1 MKLLTRIINYFSEE
15 ENQILY
21 QHIAELEKLLGV

>member
-15 ENQILY
+15 ETRLDWEEVEETNLD
-21 QHIAELEKLLGV
+21 